1 MSGIPGCPYPFS
13 PRRWIVGHPTAT
25 CQNSNLLNSV
35 LPRVRGSATWILPQ
49 KDHNIYFRDYFH
61 RSVIALFIRRLIDP
75 GFFSFYSI
83 STRNSIEKSL
93 LRFTIDVS
101 ILIFRRVLLYISF
114 SFIRAGMR
122 MRRKK
127 RRGGRIRSSRRKD
140 ASREEK
146 ERRWKKRERE
156 KEKKAKRRE
165 IVDERKNSIS
175 LSLSLSLRVAVVP
188 KSVVVPTFETVGN
201 CRCTVSLVI

>member
-49 KDHNIYFRDYFH
+49 KDHNIIYFRDYFH

-101 ILIFRRVLLYISF
+101 ILIFRRVLLYISL

-127 RRGGRIRSSRRKD
+127 RTG
-140 ASREEK
+140 
-146 ERRWKKRERE
+146 
-156 KEKKAKRRE
+156 
-165 IVDERKNSIS
+165 RKNSIESKKRCFEGRKGEALEKERERKRKKQNEERSWTSVKTRS
-175 LSLSLSLRVAVVP
+175 LSLSLSRCVSRSSQKASSFQRLKRL
-188 KSVVVPTFETVGN
+188 ETVGVPF
-201 CRCTVSLVI
+201 RW